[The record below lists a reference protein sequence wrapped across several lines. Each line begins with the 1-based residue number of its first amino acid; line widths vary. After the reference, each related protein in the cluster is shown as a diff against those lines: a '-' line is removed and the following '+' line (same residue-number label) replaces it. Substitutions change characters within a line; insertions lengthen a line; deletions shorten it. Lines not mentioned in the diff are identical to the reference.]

1 LLTVPQYEVELERC
15 LELRRSSLSSFIVG
29 ARKEI
34 EMLWAE
40 LMMSDDEKSDF
51 GAFINGEPVLL
62 YNPTTPIVALSIA
75 ES

>member
-1 LLTVPQYEVELERC
+1 MQYEVELERC

-51 GAFINGEPVLL
+51 GAFINGEPILL
-62 YNPTTPIVALSIA
+62 HPLSPCSSIA
-75 ES
+75 ESLNR